1 MFDQM
6 SREIAIGIQAFFHDI
21 FADFAVVNT
30 GDRIS
35 ATTAGRIPLKMR
47 VSVSLFL
54 IVSGVRNIA
63 MARIIRNDGR
73 MVPRTAKIEPQILF
87 SL

>member
-30 GDRIS
+30 GDRILNRS
-35 ATTAGRIPLKMR
+35 
-47 VSVSLFL
+47 
-54 IVSGVRNIA
+54 
-63 MARIIRNDGR
+63 
-73 MVPRTAKIEPQILF
+73 PRTKPDIQPYA
-87 SL
+87 

>member
-47 VSVSLFL
+47 VSVSLF
-54 IVSGVRNIA
+54 
-63 MARIIRNDGR
+63 
-73 MVPRTAKIEPQILF
+73 
-87 SL
+87 

>member
-35 ATTAGRIPLKMR
+35 ATTAERIPVKMR

-63 MARIIRNDGR
+63 MARIIRNDGT
-73 MVPRTAKIEPQILF
+73 MVPRTAKTETKNLNN
-87 SL
+87 